1 MPTASNL
8 VSAVISGLGMGGLF
22 AITALGL
29 SLAFG
34 VMKLINLNHGE
45 FMVLGGYIAFFLSKE
60 LGFDPLLGVVI
71 AAPAVALIAYPM
83 QRYLLSPVMSRGA
96 GGPLLITFGASVVLQ
111 NLFILFLNPEVR
123 SLSAGY
129 AQANF
134 TIAGLTIPWI
144 YPIALALGVVVL
156 AVVHLIISRTT
167 FGKGLRASAEDPMAA
182 AVLGVNVKGVH
193 ALTYA
198 VAAAAA
204 AIGGILVGLMFSFSP
219 TSGTTWL
226 ITGFAVVVLGGAGS
240 VKGTLVGGLIL
251 GVIQSV
257 GATFFGDGWRT
268 FIGYV
273 VFLIVL
279 SMWPQGIFGRG
290 RSQS

>member
-1 MPTASNL
+1 LPTASNL

-45 FMVLGGYIAFFLSKE
+45 FMVLGAYIAFFLSKE
-60 LGFDPLLGVVI
+60 IGLDPLLGVVV
-71 AAPAVALIAYPM
+71 AAPLVALVAYPM

-96 GGPLLITFGASVVLQ
+96 GAPLLITFGASVVLQ

-134 TIAGLTIPWI
+134 TVASLTIPWI

-156 AVVHLIISRTT
+156 GVAHRVIRRTT
-167 FGKGLRASAEDPMAA
+167 FGRSLRASAEDPVAA
-182 AVLGVNVKGVH
+182 AALGVNVKGVH

-198 VAAAAA
+198 VAGAAAA
-204 AIGGILVGLMFSFSP
+204 TGGILVGLMFSFSP

-226 ITGFAVVVLGGAGS
+226 ITGFAVVVLGGVGS
-240 VKGTLVGGLIL
+240 IKGTLVGGLVL

-257 GATFFGDGWRT
+257 GATFVGDGWRT
-268 FIGYV
+268 FIGYM

-279 SMWPQGIFGRG
+279 SMWPRGIFGRG
-290 RSQS
+290 KNQA

>member
-1 MPTASNL
+1 
-8 VSAVISGLGMGGLF
+8 
-22 AITALGL
+22 
-29 SLAFG
+29 
-34 VMKLINLNHGE
+34 
-45 FMVLGGYIAFFLSKE
+45 
-60 LGFDPLLGVVI
+60 
-71 AAPAVALIAYPM
+71 
-83 QRYLLSPVMSRGA
+83 
-96 GGPLLITFGASVVLQ
+96 VLQ
-111 NLFILFLNPEVR
+111 KLFILFLNPEVR

-134 TIAGLTIPWI
+134 TIALGDHPLDL
-144 YPIALALGVVVL
+144 PIALALGVVVL

-167 FGKGLRASAEDPMAA
+167 FRQGSARGAEDPMAA

-226 ITGFAVVVLGGAGS
+226 ITGFAVVGVGWCGQCEGHACGRPDPRGHPERRSHVLRRR
-240 VKGTLVGGLIL
+240 LEDLHRL
-251 GVIQSV
+251 RGV
-257 GATFFGDGWRT
+257 F
-268 FIGYV
+268 
-273 VFLIVL
+273 IVL